1 MDSFIGQVPSHF
13 SLASKPPGSVEN
25 LLHTQN
31 YQTSGD
37 SRGVNGN
44 MASGLQP
51 FQNGLTEH
59 IVRHSSVENVST
71 GNYGTV
77 GNTRDMNGNML
88 LAMQP
93 GMVWM
98 GWDGMGWDGMGWDG
112 MGWDRNRRIKLTRK
126 KLKRKTSGKITKKST
141 H

>member
-1 MDSFIGQVPSHF
+1 MKIYKNLANVFLSNKSGIVVAPEPLPQPRAVGSSTMDSFIGQAPSHF
-13 SLASKPPGSVEN
+13 SVASKPPGSVEN

-31 YQTSGD
+31 YQTPGD

-44 MASGLQP
+44 MSSGLQP

-71 GNYGTV
+71 GNYETV

-88 LAMQP
+88 LTMQP
-93 GMVWM
+93 GM
-98 GWDGMGWDGMGWDG
+98 
-112 MGWDRNRRIKLTRK
+112 DRI
-126 KLKRKTSGKITKKST
+126 G
-141 H
+141 